1 MFSGEGA
8 AACINF
14 PIISSVPVL
23 TKRISDCL
31 YIIMAGTMQ
40 LTNVLKTLADPT
52 RRAVFERIL
61 QEGEV
66 AATGLVRGSKVSQP
80 AVSQHLRALRDAGLV
95 AERREGRHIHYR
107 VAPKGLSPLIDWLG
121 HYQTFWQERFENL
134 ERLLKESE

>member
-1 MFSGEGA
+1 MTGA
-8 AACINF
+8 I
-14 PIISSVPVL
+14 
-23 TKRISDCL
+23 
-31 YIIMAGTMQ
+31 Q

-52 RRAVFERIL
+52 RRAVFERIM

-95 AERREGRHIHYR
+95 AERRDGRHIHYR
-107 VAPKGLSPLIDWLG
+107 VAPKGLGPLIDWLG